1 MVDKRVRNQPNSLG
15 KLVPLGILTKK
26 PPLQTLPK
34 VVKWMVV
41 HRSKINMTKYK
52 IKNFRSTKSEV
63 MQGLIKNWIESRN
76 HISIINMNTWKDKDM
91 TYSTIIYIENEY
103 SL

>member
-1 MVDKRVRNQPNSLG
+1 
-15 KLVPLGILTKK
+15 
-26 PPLQTLPK
+26 
-34 VVKWMVV
+34 
-41 HRSKINMTKYK
+41 MTKYK

-91 TYSTIIYIENEY
+91 TYSIIIYIENEY